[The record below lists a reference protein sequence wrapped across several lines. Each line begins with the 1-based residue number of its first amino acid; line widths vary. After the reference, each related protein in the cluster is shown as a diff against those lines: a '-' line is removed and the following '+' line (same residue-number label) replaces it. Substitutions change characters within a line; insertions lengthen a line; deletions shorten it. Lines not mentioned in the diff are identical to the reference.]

1 MLQGVRRETK
11 RRPAATRRPARRR
24 GALAS
29 LVAVAL
35 AAAFAGCGKDNR
47 PATWEYISPILFQ
60 PNCATA
66 SCHSPAAAVSG
77 LDFSDPDRGYI
88 SLTRL
93 WVWIVD
99 PTGTPDNGCMVMR
112 GTNVCQRNQR
122 PLVVPFVPS
131 QSGVVN
137 ALRAEGA
144 PRMPPDRPLAEGD
157 IELVE
162 RWILNGAPKVA
173 GGPPAGSEPMD
184 AAVEAPVDGGAGGA
198 GGVGGAGGGGGGGRA
213 GGGGDAGGGDGSGG
227 AKGTGGSGGSSGAN
241 AAGGAGGGNA

>member
-1 MLQGVRRETK
+1 MRTLSTGWF
-11 RRPAATRRPARRR
+11 AA
-24 GALAS
+24 
-29 LVAVAL
+29 LVAIG
-35 AAAFAGCGKDNR
+35 AAAGCGKDNR
-47 PATWEYISPILFQ
+47 PATWEYVSPIIFQ

-77 LDFSDPDRGYI
+77 LDFSDPERGYI
-88 SLTRL
+88 SLTQL

-99 PTGTPDNGCMVMR
+99 PAGTPDNGCMVMR

-137 ALRAEGA
+137 ALRAQGA

-162 RWILNGAPKVA
+162 RWILSGAPKVA
-173 GGPPAGSEPMD
+173 GGPPAGTVPIDASTGPPMD
-184 AAVEAPVDGGAGGA
+184 
-198 GGVGGAGGGGGGGRA
+198 GGAGGGGGGA
-213 GGGGDAGGGDGSGG
+213 GGGGAGGGG
-227 AKGTGGSGGSSGAN
+227 AGGSK
-241 AAGGAGGGNA
+241 AAGGAGGGSP

>member
-1 MLQGVRRETK
+1 MFGTGIRRRAT
-11 RRPAATRRPARRR
+11 RPGRAPAAA
-24 GALAS
+24 AF
-29 LVAVAL
+29 VAL
-35 AAAFAGCGKDNR
+35 ALAVGAGCGKDNR
-47 PATWEYISPILFQ
+47 PATWEYISAIIFQ
-60 PNCATA
+60 PDCATG

-88 SLTRL
+88 SLTQL

-99 PTGTPDNGCMVMR
+99 PAGTPDNGCMVMQ

-131 QSGVVN
+131 QSAVVN
-137 ALRAEGA
+137 VLRAEDA

-173 GGPPAGSEPMD
+173 GGPPAGNSAPMD
-184 AAVEAPVDGGAGGA
+184 AAPEAPTDGGAGGA
-198 GGVGGAGGGGGGGRA
+198 AGGGGAGGG
-213 GGGGDAGGGDGSGG
+213 
-227 AKGTGGSGGSSGAN
+227 
-241 AAGGAGGGNA
+241 AAGGAGGAG

>member
-1 MLQGVRRETK
+1 MRT
-11 RRPAATRRPARRR
+11 PSTCWW
-24 GALAS
+24 GAIVLTG
-29 LVAVAL
+29 AV
-35 AAAFAGCGKDNR
+35 AGCGQDNR
-47 PATWEYISPILFQ
+47 PATWEYVSPIIFQ

-77 LDFSDPDRGYI
+77 LDFSDPDRGYV
-88 SLTRL
+88 SLAQL

-137 ALRAEGA
+137 ALRAQGA

-162 RWILNGAPKVA
+162 RWILGGAPKVA
-173 GGPPAGSEPMD
+173 GGPPAGSAPMD
-184 AAVEAPVDGGAGGA
+184 AGPPSDGGLGGAGGTTGAAGAGGGGGAGGAMGGGSPGAGGA
-198 GGVGGAGGGGGGGRA
+198 GG
-213 GGGGDAGGGDGSGG
+213 GS
-227 AKGTGGSGGSSGAN
+227 A
-241 AAGGAGGGNA
+241 